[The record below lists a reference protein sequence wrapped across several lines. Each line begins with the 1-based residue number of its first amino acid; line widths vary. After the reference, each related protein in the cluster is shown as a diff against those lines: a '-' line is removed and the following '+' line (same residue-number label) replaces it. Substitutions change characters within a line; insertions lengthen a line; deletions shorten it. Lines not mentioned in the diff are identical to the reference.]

1 MEPGKR
7 RVKEFCNIQFYQTLN
22 SKKRIKVHQGGT
34 RSGKT
39 YSIVQYLIYRM
50 TTAKEP
56 LTISIVRKTLPALRR
71 SVMRDFINIADKLGI
86 YYLGEHN
93 KSENIFKYNGH
104 TIEFLSTD
112 EPQKIRGA
120 KRNICFINEGNELHY
135 EDFRQLSMRTTEE
148 IIIDFNPSDPVHWLY
163 DEIIDREDCDLF
175 ITTYKDNKFLPSE
188 LVKEIERIRE
198 RDPDYWLVYGE
209 GQRAVFSDRQIFK
222 GWQYIPLKEFP
233 EFDDTT
239 IGIDFGFSNDE
250 CAIVEIGKVKDRIY
264 INELCYRKAMT
275 NRDIAEFLKSIG
287 KNNVLT
293 FCDSAEPKSIEEL
306 RQMDIWAK
314 GATKGSGSINA
325 GISLL
330 KEFDIIVSNES
341 KNIKKEQQTYFWH
354 QLKDETIINKP
365 IDKNNHLM
373 DAIRYAVYSQ
383 YRNRNDFFV
392 V

>member
-1 MEPGKR
+1 MDSSKR
-7 RVKEFCNIQFYQTLN
+7 GIKEFCNIQFYQTLN

-39 YSIVQYLIYRM
+39 YAIVQYLIYRI

-56 LTISIVRKTLPALRR
+56 LTISVVRKTLPALRR

-120 KRNICFINEGNELHY
+120 KRDICFINEGNELHF
-135 EDFRQLSMRTTEE
+135 EDFRQLSMRTTKEM
-148 IIIDFNPSDPVHWLY
+148 IIDFNPSDPVHWLY
-163 DEIIDREDCDLF
+163 DEIIEREDCDLF

-188 LVKEIERIRE
+188 LVREIERIRE

-222 GWQYIPLKEFP
+222 NWKYIPLAEFP
-233 EFDDTT
+233 EFDQTS
-239 IGIDFGFSNDE
+239 IGIDFGFSNDP
-250 CAIVEIGKVKDRIY
+250 CAIVEIAKVSDKIY
-264 INELCYRKAMT
+264 INELCYKKGMT

-287 KNNVLT
+287 KNEVLAY
-293 FCDSAEPKSIEEL
+293 CDSAEPKSIEEL
-306 RQMDIWAK
+306 RQMDVWAK
-314 GATKGSGSINA
+314 GATKGAGSINA

-330 KEFDIIVSNES
+330 KEFEIIVSNES
-341 KNIKKEQQTYFWH
+341 TNIKREQQTYFWD

-365 IDKNNHLM
+365 VPKNDHLM
-373 DAIRYAVYSQ
+373 DAIRYSVYSQ
-383 YRNRNDFFV
+383 YRNRTDFFV
-392 V
+392 I

>member
-1 MEPGKR
+1 MDTSKR
-7 RVKEFCNIQFYQTLN
+7 GVKEFCNIQFYQTLN

-39 YSIVQYLIYRM
+39 YAIVQYLIYKI

-56 LTISIVRKTLPALRR
+56 LTISVVRKTLPALRR

-104 TIEFLSTD
+104 TVEFLSAD

-120 KRNICFINEGNELHY
+120 KRDICFINEGNELHF
-135 EDFRQLSMRTTEE
+135 EDFRQLSMRTTTEM
-148 IIIDFNPSDPVHWLY
+148 IIDFNPSDPVHWIY
-163 DEIIDREDCDLF
+163 DEIIDRDDCDLF

-222 GWQYIPLKEFP
+222 NWKYIPLAEFP
-233 EFDDTT
+233 EFDQTS
-239 IGIDFGFSNDE
+239 IGIDFGFSNDP
-250 CAIVEIGKVKDRIY
+250 CSIIEIAKVSDKIY
-264 INELCYRKAMT
+264 INELCYQKGMT

-287 KNNVLT
+287 KNNVLAY
-293 FCDSAEPKSIEEL
+293 CDSAEPKSIEEL
-306 RQMDIWAK
+306 RQMDVWAK
-314 GATKGSGSINA
+314 AATKGSGSINA

-341 KNIKKEQQTYFWH
+341 TNIKREQQTYFWE

-365 IDKNNHLM
+365 IDKNNHAM

-383 YRNRNDFFV
+383 YRNRTDFFV
-392 V
+392 I

>member
-1 MEPGKR
+1 MDTSKR
-7 RVKEFCNIQFYQTLN
+7 GVKEFCNIQFYQTLN

-39 YSIVQYLIYRM
+39 YAIVQYLIYKI

-56 LTISIVRKTLPALRR
+56 LTISVVRKTLPALRR

-120 KRNICFINEGNELHY
+120 KRDICFINEGNELHY

-148 IIIDFNPSDPVHWLY
+148 MIIDFNPSDPVHWLY
-163 DEIIDREDCDLF
+163 DEIIEREDCDLF

-209 GQRAVFSDRQIFK
+209 GQRAVFSDRQIFRN
-222 GWQYIPLKEFP
+222 WEYIPLAEFP
-233 EFDDTT
+233 EFDDTF
-239 IGIDFGFSNDE
+239 IGIDFGFSNDS
-250 CAIVEIGKVKDRIY
+250 CAIVEVAKVGNKMY
-264 INELCYRKAMT
+264 VNELCYKKGMT

-287 KNNVLT
+287 KNEILAY
-293 FCDSAEPKSIEEL
+293 CDSAEPKSIEEL
-306 RQMDIWAK
+306 RQMDVWAK
-314 GATKGSGSINA
+314 GATKGAGSINA

-330 KEFDIIVSNES
+330 KEYDIIVSNES
-341 KNIKKEQQTYFWH
+341 TNIKREQQTYFWD

-365 IDKNNHLM
+365 IDKNNHAM
-373 DAIRYAVYSQ
+373 DAIRYAIYSK
-383 YRNRNDFFV
+383 YRNRTDFFV
-392 V
+392 I

>member
-163 DEIIDREDCDLF
+163 DEIIDLEDCDLF

-188 LVKEIERIRE
+188 LIKEIERIRE

-222 GWQYIPLKEFP
+222 GWQYIPLKDFP

-314 GATKGSGSINA
+314 GATKGAGSINA

>member
-1 MEPGKR
+1 MESGKR

-39 YSIVQYLIYRM
+39 YAIVQYLIYRM

-135 EDFRQLSMRTTEE
+135 EDFRQLSMRTTDE

-163 DEIIDREDCDLF
+163 EEIIDRDDCDLF

-222 GWQYIPLKEFP
+222 GWQYIPLSEFP

-264 INELCYRKAMT
+264 INELCYRKGMT

-287 KNNVLT
+287 KNNVLA

-314 GATKGSGSINA
+314 GAIKGAGSINA

>member
-50 TTAKEP
+50 TTAKQP

-188 LVKEIERIRE
+188 LIKEIERIRE

-365 IDKNNHLM
+365 IDKNNDLM

>member
-1 MEPGKR
+1 MEPSKR

-120 KRNICFINEGNELHY
+120 KRDICFINEGNELNY
-135 EDFRQLSMRTTEE
+135 EDFRQLSMRTTSEM
-148 IIIDFNPSDPVHWLY
+148 IIDFNPSDPVHWLY
-163 DEIIDREDCDLF
+163 EEIIDRDDCDLF

-188 LVKEIERIRE
+188 LIKEIERIRD

-250 CAIVEIGKVKDRIY
+250 CAIVEIGKAKDRIY

-287 KNNVLT
+287 KNNVLA

>member
-1 MEPGKR
+1 MDSSKR
-7 RVKEFCNIQFYQTLN
+7 GIKEFCNIQFYQTLN

-39 YSIVQYLIYRM
+39 YAIVQYLIYRI

-56 LTISIVRKTLPALRR
+56 LTISVVRKTLPALRR

-120 KRNICFINEGNELHY
+120 KRDICFINEGNELHF
-135 EDFRQLSMRTTEE
+135 EDFRQLSMRTTKEM
-148 IIIDFNPSDPVHWLY
+148 IIDFNPSDPVHWLY
-163 DEIIDREDCDLF
+163 DEIIEREDCDLF

-209 GQRAVFSDRQIFK
+209 GQRAVFSDRQIYK
-222 GWQYIPLKEFP
+222 GWQYIPLKDFP
-233 EFDDTT
+233 EFDDTF
-239 IGIDFGFSNDE
+239 IGIDFGFSNDP
-250 CAIVEIGKVKDRIY
+250 CCIVEVAKVGNKMY
-264 INELCYRKAMT
+264 INELCYKKEMT

-287 KNNVLT
+287 KNEILAY
-293 FCDSAEPKSIEEL
+293 CDSAEPKSIEEL
-306 RQMDIWAK
+306 RQMDVWAK
-314 GATKGSGSINA
+314 GATKGAGSINA

-330 KEFDIIVSNES
+330 KEYDIIVSNES
-341 KNIKKEQQTYFWH
+341 TNIKREQQTYFWD

-365 IDKNNHLM
+365 IDKNNHAM
-373 DAIRYAVYSQ
+373 DAIRYAIYSK
-383 YRNRNDFFV
+383 YRNRTDFFV
-392 V
+392 I

>member
-1 MEPGKR
+1 MDTSKR
-7 RVKEFCNIQFYQTLN
+7 GVKEFCNIQFYQTLN

-39 YSIVQYLIYRM
+39 YAIVQYLIYRI

-56 LTISIVRKTLPALRR
+56 LTISVVRKTLPALRR

-120 KRNICFINEGNELHY
+120 KRDICFINEGNELHF

-148 IIIDFNPSDPVHWLY
+148 MIIDFNPSDPVHWLY
-163 DEIIDREDCDLF
+163 DEIIEREDCDLF

-222 GWQYIPLKEFP
+222 GWQYIPLAEFP
-233 EFDDTT
+233 EFDQTS
-239 IGIDFGFSNDE
+239 IGIDFGFSNDP
-250 CAIVEIGKVKDRIY
+250 CAIVEIAKVSDKIY
-264 INELCYRKAMT
+264 INELCYKKGMT
-275 NRDIAEFLKSIG
+275 NRDVAEFLKSIG
-287 KNNVLT
+287 KNEILAY
-293 FCDSAEPKSIEEL
+293 CDSAEPKSIEEL
-306 RQMDIWAK
+306 RQMDVWGK
-314 GATKGSGSINA
+314 GATKGAGSINA

-341 KNIKKEQQTYFWH
+341 TNIKREQQTYFWD

-365 IDKNNHLM
+365 IDKNNHAM
-373 DAIRYAVYSQ
+373 DAIRYAIYSK
-383 YRNRNDFFV
+383 YRNRTDFFV
-392 V
+392 I

>member
-50 TTAKEP
+50 TTAKQP

-120 KRNICFINEGNELHY
+120 KRNICFINEGNELNY
-135 EDFRQLSMRTTEE
+135 EDFRQLSMRTTSE

-188 LVKEIERIRE
+188 LIKEIERIRE

-365 IDKNNHLM
+365 IDKNNDLM

>member
-1 MEPGKR
+1 MEPSKR

-120 KRNICFINEGNELHY
+120 KRNICFINEGNELNY
-135 EDFRQLSMRTTEE
+135 EDFRQLSMRTTSE

-188 LVKEIERIRE
+188 LIKEIERIRE

-365 IDKNNHLM
+365 IDKNNDLM

>member
-1 MEPGKR
+1 MDSSKR
-7 RVKEFCNIQFYQTLN
+7 GIKEFCNIQFYQTLN

-39 YSIVQYLIYRM
+39 YAIVQYLIYRI

-56 LTISIVRKTLPALRR
+56 LTISVVRKTLPALRR

-93 KSENIFKYNGH
+93 KSENIFRYNGH

-120 KRNICFINEGNELHY
+120 KRDICFINEGNELHY
-135 EDFRQLSMRTTEE
+135 EDFRQLSMRTTKEM
-148 IIIDFNPSDPVHWLY
+148 IIDFNPSDPVHWLY
-163 DEIIDREDCDLF
+163 DEIIEREDCDLF

-188 LVKEIERIRE
+188 LVREIERIRE

-222 GWQYIPLKEFP
+222 NWKYIPLAEFP
-233 EFDDTT
+233 EFDQTS
-239 IGIDFGFSNDE
+239 IGIDFGFSNDP
-250 CAIVEIGKVKDRIY
+250 CAIVEIAKVSDKIY
-264 INELCYRKAMT
+264 INELCYKKGMT

-287 KNNVLT
+287 KNEVLA

-306 RQMDIWAK
+306 RQMDVWAK
-314 GATKGSGSINA
+314 GATKGAGSINA

-341 KNIKKEQQTYFWH
+341 TNIKREQQTYFWD

-365 IDKNNHLM
+365 IDKNNHAM
-373 DAIRYAVYSQ
+373 DAIRYAIYSK
-383 YRNRNDFFV
+383 YRNRTDFFV
-392 V
+392 I